1 MLAPALV
8 GLLLASPLRL
18 LFEATTTAG
27 ARPFGL
33 ERARAAGRVLEVA
46 RASFVGQSDPTFGL
60 LRSVHMTSQTTHM
73 RA

>member
-46 RASFVGQSDPTFGL
+46 RACILRRPVRSDFRTAAFG
-60 LRSVHMTSQTTHM
+60 
-73 RA
+73 AYD